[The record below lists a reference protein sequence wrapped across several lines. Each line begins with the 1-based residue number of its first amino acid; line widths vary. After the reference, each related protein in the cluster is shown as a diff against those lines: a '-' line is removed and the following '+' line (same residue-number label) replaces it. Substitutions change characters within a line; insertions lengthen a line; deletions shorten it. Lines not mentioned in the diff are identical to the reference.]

1 MILNE
6 DIGKDHKYVFYEK
19 GNINFDVKKINLPIV
34 VLQLVKY
41 HCFHW
46 VLKIIKPI

>member
-19 GNINFDVKKINLPIV
+19 GNINFDVKKLIY
-34 VLQLVKY
+34 Q
-41 HCFHW
+41 
-46 VLKIIKPI
+46 